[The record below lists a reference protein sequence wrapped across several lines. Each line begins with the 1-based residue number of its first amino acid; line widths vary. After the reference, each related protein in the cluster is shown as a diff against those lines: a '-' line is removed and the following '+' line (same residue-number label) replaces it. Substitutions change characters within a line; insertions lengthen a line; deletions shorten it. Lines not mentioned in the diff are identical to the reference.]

1 MTQRIPAL
9 SAAELTADQSDAL
22 AVMRGVWGEPW
33 NIGLT
38 MIHNPEVARGFLG
51 FWQAIDRSGLSKMD
65 REVICFEMAA
75 ANGCHYCIPAHR
87 MVAKSRGLDLGPL
100 ERIAA
105 GEQLEGTGRPAML
118 QRLVRQLVAT
128 RGGLDDADFAVARA
142 AFTNGELV
150 AIVAEIA
157 HCMFTNTLNR
167 LAQTEIDPFLPT
179 KPAA

>member
-1 MTQRIPAL
+1 MIQRIPAL
-9 SAAELTADQSDAL
+9 SSSELTADQNDAL
-22 AVMRGVWGEPW
+22 SVMRGIWGEPW

-38 MIHNPEVARGFLG
+38 IIHNPEVARGFLG

-75 ANGCHYCIPAHR
+75 SNGCHYCIPAHR
-87 MVAKSRGLDLGPL
+87 MVAKSRGLDLAPL
-100 ERIAA
+100 ERIAT

-118 QRLVRQLVAT
+118 QRLVRQLVST
-128 RGGLDDADFAVARA
+128 RGGLDDAGFEAARA
-142 AFTNGELV
+142 VFSNAELV

-167 LAQTEIDPFLPT
+167 LAQTEIDAFLP
-179 KPAA
+179 KKSAV